1 MVVQLRYVHYQQCAA
16 NESNV
21 VESPG
26 TLVQN
31 YQTTYDRSSE
41 YEADTAVGV
50 REPDLDF
57 ELRCSFL
64 ESWNE
69 FEAFVE
75 EGPVVLWLRE
85 DDHHQD
91 NQGNNKV
98 YLFGH
103 TDFV

>member
-1 MVVQLRYVHYQQCAA
+1 MVVQLRYVHYQQSAA
-16 NESNV
+16 NKSNV

-26 TLVQN
+26 TLVQD
-31 YQTTYDRSSE
+31 YQTAYDRGSE
-41 YEADTAVGV
+41 HEADTAVGV
-50 REPDLDF
+50 QEPNLDF

-64 ESWNE
+64 ESRNE
-69 FEAFVE
+69 FEAFVK
-75 EGPVVLWLRE
+75 EGVFVLGLRE